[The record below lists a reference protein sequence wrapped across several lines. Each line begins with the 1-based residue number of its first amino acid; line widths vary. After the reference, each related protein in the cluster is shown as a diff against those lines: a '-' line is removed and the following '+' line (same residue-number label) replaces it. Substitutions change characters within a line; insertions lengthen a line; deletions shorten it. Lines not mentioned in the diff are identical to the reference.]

1 MIHKLLNWLIGS
13 TWEERQE
20 AERLTKWRAA
30 RRSHWMSKI
39 SKAYWLKNTGFEEP
53 SMVMIFSLMIHKKQ
67 KRMTNRLRSFVQF
80 DEGKPI

>member
-20 AERLTKWRAA
+20 AERLAKWRAA

-39 SKAYWLKNTGFEEP
+39 SKAYWLKNTGSEKP
-53 SMVMIFSLMIHKKQ
+53 TLPALFSFMMYKKT
-67 KRMTNRLRSFVQF
+67 KAH
-80 DEGKPI
+80 D